1 MKRIRNPYLVVVT
14 VALVALVTSWAIA
27 AAPQEIDFTDVRRQT
42 AEFMGYNESIHLDA
56 AQQEIFENALNALP
70 APCCSD
76 NTALTCCCPCN
87 LARTWWGLSK
97 HLIANLDYETA
108 EVTAKVAEWFQF
120 VNPKG
125 FSGDVC
131 YTRGCGR
138 SFSEN
143 GCGGMSASSIQF

>member
-1 MKRIRNPYLVVVT
+1 MHFRLTPYLVT
-14 VALVALVTSWAIA
+14 VATAAVVFASSWAIA
-27 AAPQEIDFTDVRRQT
+27 AAPREMAFTDVRSQT
-42 AEFMGYNESIHLDA
+42 VEFMAYNENIRLSSS
-56 AQQEIFENALNALP
+56 QQEIFEQALMALP

-87 LARTWWGLSK
+87 SARTWWGLSK
-97 HLIANLDYETA
+97 HLIADLGYDTA
-108 EVTAKVAEWFQF
+108 EVTAKVAEWFDF

-138 SFSEN
+138 SFAHN
-143 GCGGMSASSIQF
+143 GCGGMNPDHVIF